1 MTIKVSKPAINIRE
15 ELADLKQDTGLKG
28 QELMRAN
35 TAEEVRTAISAGR
48 KNMIINGGFDVAQR
62 GTTGTCS
69 TDNYGQY
76 LSVDRW
82 SLYYNGSTVAQTE
95 VNIPDGTN
103 SLVKAA
109 KVTVSSTT
117 DERPWFSQRIEH
129 GSKLLNNKTVSLSFW
144 GRGNT
149 TLDAKFRFRFQD
161 NATAAANVVNGWSVT
176 DDGYEFTLTS
186 EWIKYEWTGVLV
198 DTSVNNTRVL
208 DLVADAPSATWSS
221 GDWMEITQVQLE
233 VGSVATEFEHRSYGE
248 ELLLCQRYYQ
258 YGSTSSTYCGFS
270 NGSSQVYFTVPLTT
284 PLRASP
290 TLTRSGSGTRTWTA
304 CKHNGNNNSTA
315 DPSVVTYVAGAF
327 DIACRQTGH
336 SGLSDMYATNL
347 YASTYYIIFDAE
359 L

>member
-1 MTIKVSKPAINIRE
+1 MTVRITKPELNIRE
-15 ELADLKQDTGLKG
+15 KLAELDKPSGIAGEAMLRAETP
-28 QELMRAN
+28 QEQFNLIN
-35 TAEEVRTAISAGR
+35 AGR
-48 KNMIINGGFDVAQR
+48 RNMIINGGMDVAQR

-69 TDNYGQY
+69 SDAYGQY
-76 LSVDRW
+76 KSVDRW

-149 TLDAKFRFRFQD
+149 TLDTKFRFRFQD
-161 NATAAANVVNGWSVT
+161 NATAGGNLVNGWGVT

-233 VGSVATEFEHRSYGE
+233 VGSIATPFEHRSYGE
-248 ELLLCQRYYQ
+248 ELALCQRYYQ
-258 YGSTSSTYCGFS
+258 AWLDFDTAVAGRYSAGSGNPSLMLQYYKQMRTVPTTSYGGTWRTSSGFAEVGSVGAYESHLRVVLSNNASANTITYLESYPDG
-270 NGSSQVYFTVPLTT
+270 YI
-284 PLRASP
+284 
-290 TLTRSGSGTRTWTA
+290 TA
-304 CKHNGNNNSTA
+304 E
-315 DPSVVTYVAGAF
+315 
-327 DIACRQTGH
+327 
-336 SGLSDMYATNL
+336 
-347 YASTYYIIFDAE
+347 AE

>member
-1 MTIKVSKPAINIRE
+1 MTVRITKPELNIRE
-15 ELADLKQDTGLKG
+15 KLAELDKPSGIAGEAMLRAETP
-28 QELMRAN
+28 QEQFNLIN
-35 TAEEVRTAISAGR
+35 AGR
-48 KNMIINGGFDVAQR
+48 RNMIINGGMDVAQR

-69 TDNYGQY
+69 SDAYGQY
-76 LSVDRW
+76 KSVDRW

-149 TLDAKFRFRFQD
+149 TLDTKFRFRFQD
-161 NATAAANVVNGWSVT
+161 NATAGGNLVNGWGVT

-233 VGSVATEFEHRSYGE
+233 VGSIATPFEHRSYGE
-248 ELLLCQRYYQ
+248 ELALCQRYYEI
-258 YGSTSSTYCGFS
+258 SPTTY
-270 NGSSQVYFTVPLTT
+270 LTT
-284 PLRASP
+284 YGTMSIANVQYKVEKRVTPTSTVTNKSETGILAGGSNSTGNYLYLPASV
-290 TLTRSGSGTRTWTA
+290 TA
-304 CKHNGNNNSTA
+304 CSA
-315 DPSVVTYVAGAF
+315 ILVA
-327 DIACRQTGH
+327 
-336 SGLSDMYATNL
+336 
-347 YASTYYIIFDAE
+347 DAE